1 MFNLVVIHYMASSNH
16 AGANLTHK
24 NSKMKMNSLEEA
36 KMEIDTTENMVA
48 NITTDTV
55 MDTTIE
61 TAVDT

>member
-1 MFNLVVIHYMASSNH
+1 
-16 AGANLTHK
+16 
-24 NSKMKMNSLEEA
+24 MKMNSLEET

-55 MDTTIE
+55 METTIE